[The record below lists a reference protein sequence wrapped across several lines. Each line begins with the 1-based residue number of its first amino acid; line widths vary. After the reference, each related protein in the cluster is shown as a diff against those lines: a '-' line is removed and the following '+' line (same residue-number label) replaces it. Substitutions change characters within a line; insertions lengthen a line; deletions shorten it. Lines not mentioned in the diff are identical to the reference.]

1 MMLTFL
7 QRQLDGR
14 LGGERVPSS
23 GLALAAQL
31 RLTTALGVNGNHLL
45 ETEAD
50 FSQVQCWIGLASL
63 YVPISDIQLYKTN

>member
-14 LGGERVPSS
+14 LGGERVVSS

-31 RLTTALGVNGNHLL
+31 RLTTHCAGRQREQSVGNGGRLQSGSVL
-45 ETEAD
+45 D
-50 FSQVQCWIGLASL
+50 RFSVTLRSNFGYSI
-63 YVPISDIQLYKTN
+63 I